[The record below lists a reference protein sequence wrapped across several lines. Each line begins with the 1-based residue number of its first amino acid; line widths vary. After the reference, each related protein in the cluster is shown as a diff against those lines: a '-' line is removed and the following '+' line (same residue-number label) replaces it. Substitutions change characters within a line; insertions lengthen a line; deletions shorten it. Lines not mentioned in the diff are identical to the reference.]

1 MENLKKILEFIVL
14 FLGVIGIIGTIGWLI
29 YSHAWV
35 ILAGFVVVLRFAIPQ
50 MWKEIKE
57 FINS

>member
-1 MENLKKILEFIVL
+1 MDWKKILEFFVL
-14 FLGVIGIIGTIGWLI
+14 FLGVIGVIGTAGWLI
-29 YSHAWV
+29 FEHAWV
-35 ILAGFVVVLRFAIPQ
+35 ILAGFAVVLRFAIPQ